1 MASSRSSTSVIVE
14 PRSKSKMRLDGIVI
28 ARSHRASKDARLS
41 TGYATKQSRDHR
53 ASRFIPWIDTPSLA
67 LGLAITDQPERH
79 PP

>member
-1 MASSRSSTSVIVE
+1 MRS
-14 PRSKSKMRLDGIVI
+14 DGIVI

-41 TGYATKQSRDHR
+41 TPYATKQSRDHR

-67 LGLAITDQPERH
+67 LVLAITDQPERH

>member
-1 MASSRSSTSVIVE
+1 MRS
-14 PRSKSKMRLDGIVI
+14 DGIV
-28 ARSHRASKDARLS
+28 ARSHSPSKDARLS